1 MYNEVY
7 SNLMAAFDRDRLS
20 ITELKAIF
28 KVDHFSELFDIIIDY
43 FDENIEDIVLDKEFV
58 AKYHLF
64 LYNVTDHEKKEGHL
78 FKLKEVINSHRRA
91 IKKSINIY
99 TKQNKP

>member
-43 FDENIEDIVLDKEFV
+43 FDE
-58 AKYHLF
+58 
-64 LYNVTDHEKKEGHL
+64 
-78 FKLKEVINSHRRA
+78 VI
-91 IKKSINIY
+91 
-99 TKQNKP
+99 